1 MADTWES
8 PPFYIRTQHGQCFH
22 VTTLEEA
29 IRQFCADDGY
39 RLSIK
44 TDEHEVVI
52 RRSSDETDDQGVH
65 KILGERK
72 YVATVTIRDPN

>member
-1 MADTWES
+1 MARVQEVT
-8 PPFYIRTQHGQCFH
+8 PFYIRTGGGDTFY
-22 VTTLEEA
+22 VETLEEA
-29 IRQFCADDGY
+29 IRDFCSDDGY

-44 TDEHEVVI
+44 TANHWIVI
-52 RRSSDETDDQGVH
+52 RRSDKTKDDQGVH